1 MSSSNYTSDDITGV
15 FGILV
20 IAAFIVAF
28 LAAATS
34 LNEQQAECRNRGG
47 IWHSGYPYGH
57 NVCLRRDAVMP

>member
-1 MSSSNYTSDDITGV
+1 MTSRACSRV
-15 FGILV
+15 LA
-20 IAAFIVAF
+20 IAGFIVAF
-28 LAAATS
+28 LGAALS